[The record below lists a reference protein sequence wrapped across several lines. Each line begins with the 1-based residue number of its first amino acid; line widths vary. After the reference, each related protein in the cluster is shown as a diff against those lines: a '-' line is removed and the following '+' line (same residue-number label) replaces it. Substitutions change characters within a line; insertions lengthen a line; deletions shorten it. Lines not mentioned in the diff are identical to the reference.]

1 MLHKKKKGLEFSWTN
16 TPDHTQM
23 QSGWWDTV
31 WVNYSFMTHPR
42 NHSIFIHK
50 LCFPWTNDIRR
61 KWCYQHYC
69 FIQRIGD
76 ASQIW
81 ERWGDQQMFLRFTS
95 WGKFNVMVTDL
106 ENTHLTVLHGSCLF
120 PWGFPWDS
128 NAGSRHLIS
137 TCKYP
142 PFYAWERSFYNP
154 EQLDSNCPGEVRKA
168 VGRKASLQALAL
180 LSSQIVISL
189 EGRPISLLSASQS
202 PFLFTFDFM
211 SKIEDMILSVALL
224 WTIFNVY
231 NLKWMTILT
240 VSLTVSLLIKAQPS

>member
-69 FIQRIGD
+69 YIQRIGD

-95 WGKFNVMVTDL
+95 WGKFNVMVTDRL
-106 ENTHLTVLHGSCLF
+106 GKYPSDCPAWFMSVSIRFPLRFQCRITSPHL
-120 PWGFPWDS
+120 
-128 NAGSRHLIS
+128 HLQIS
-137 TCKYP
+137 TFLCLREK
-142 PFYAWERSFYNP
+142 
-154 EQLDSNCPGEVRKA
+154 
-168 VGRKASLQALAL
+168 L
-180 LSSQIVISL
+180 L
-189 EGRPISLLSASQS
+189 
-202 PFLFTFDFM
+202 
-211 SKIEDMILSVALL
+211 
-224 WTIFNVY
+224 
-231 NLKWMTILT
+231 
-240 VSLTVSLLIKAQPS
+240 